1 MNFIKNCEKCNNLL
15 ALTSITKEGDDFNAC
30 LLPGSRHLAFF
41 NRQGYH
47 LKCLDD
53 IAEKKIAEKA
63 KTIPENSLT
72 DFSKL
77 IKKKEILLTC
87 SICLESDDI
96 WLFMMPCTHI
106 LCYHCFDKWEKQSN
120 KCPTCNTENYGL
132 KNSFDISNLMPIL
145 YKQSTVEPPEKKKSK
160 IENVLDGFLTIQ
172 QPKMERQSSTPYT
185 QTSLSTPC
193 ENPHTYNSFDVL
205 KMKVM
210 SKDDKIDIKPV
221 STSRKLD
228 DFSDL
233 IEGNGP
239 LFISATTE
247 KSTNLG
253 YNDLVCKV
261 YTLDDTLGVKQGDIQ
276 SEEKYKY
283 SGFLNYAYMNSEGIK
298 HSGDNLEKRFENTI
312 LQHGIYI
319 PNEENQKIKIHFVNE
334 NIEGNEITSIYDNK
348 FMQKAFDNTLLKYS
362 NGFNEEKPKKII
374 ICAQVTFNEKLRL
387 KDLSKNLNPSCG
399 FILNKSVYSCDWT
412 DDTNMT
418 IWAFILLF

>member
-15 ALTSITKEGDDFNAC
+15 ALTSLKKEGDDFYAS

-53 IAEKKIAEKA
+53 IAEEKIAEKA
-63 KTIPENSLT
+63 KTIPDKSLT

-77 IKKKEILLTC
+77 NKKKEILLTC
-87 SICLESDDI
+87 SICLETDDI

-132 KNSFDISNLMPIL
+132 KNSFDIANLMPIL
-145 YKQSTVEPPEKKKSK
+145 YNQSTVEPLKKKKSK
-160 IENVLDGFLTIQ
+160 IENVLDGFLTAQ
-172 QPKMERQSSTPYT
+172 QPKLERQSSTPYT

-193 ENPHTYNSFDVL
+193 ENPHTNNSFEIL

-261 YTLDDTLGVKQGDIQ
+261 YTLGDTQN
-276 SEEKYKY
+276 EEKYKY
-283 SGFLNYAYMNSEGIK
+283 SGFLNYAQMNSEGIE
-298 HSGDNLEKRFENTI
+298 HSGDNIEKRFENTI
-312 LQHGIYI
+312 LQHGVYI
-319 PNEENQKIKIHFVNE
+319 ANEENQKIKIHFVNE

-348 FMQKAFDNTLLKYS
+348 FMQEAFNNTLLNYS
-362 NGFNEEKPKKII
+362 NELNEEKPKKII

>member
-15 ALTSITKEGDDFNAC
+15 ALTSLKKEGDDFYAS

-53 IAEKKIAEKA
+53 IAEEKIAEKA
-63 KTIPENSLT
+63 KTIPDKSLT

-77 IKKKEILLTC
+77 NKKKEILLTC
-87 SICLESDDI
+87 SICLETDDI

-132 KNSFDISNLMPIL
+132 KNSFDIANLMPIL
-145 YKQSTVEPPEKKKSK
+145 FKQSTVDTPEKKKSK
-160 IENVLDGFLTIQ
+160 IENVLDGFLTVQ

-193 ENPHTYNSFDVL
+193 ENPHTNNSFDKL

-221 STSRKLD
+221 STSRELD

-247 KSTNLG
+247 KSTNSG

-261 YTLDDTLGVKQGDIQ
+261 YTLGDTQT
-276 SEEKYKY
+276 EEKYKY
-283 SGFLNYAYMNSEGIK
+283 SGFLNYAQMNSEGIE

-312 LQHGIYI
+312 LQHGVYI
-319 PNEENQKIKIHFVNE
+319 ANEENQKIKIHFVNE
-334 NIEGNEITSIYDNK
+334 NIEGNEITSICNNK
-348 FMQKAFDNTLLKYS
+348 FMHKAFDNTLLKYS
-362 NGFNEEKPKKII
+362 NGLNEEKPKKII
-374 ICAQVTFNEKLRL
+374 MCAQVTFNEKLRL